1 MLFYDTG
8 WMVGSFENE
17 YELYSLSSFKWRK
30 IIFLTL
36 QGKNNEKELRQNIR
50 SEEYTWNNNRNNMQT
65 PTNAPSGIHM
75 CSS

>member
-1 MLFYDTG
+1 MLFHDTG

-30 IIFLTL
+30 IIFLKL

-50 SEEYTWNNNRNNMQT
+50 FEEYTWNKRN
-65 PTNAPSGIHM
+65 H
-75 CSS
+75 